1 MKKILL
7 STLFV
12 LSALAGGALSSC
24 GVSEDS
30 SPRQFNLS
38 DVSRTQNIFPT
49 EEGLVAVER
58 DEDFITIYFDRNQGD
73 LRILESLRFAPPPVT
88 TDVILNFLLEG
99 PSTEEAEQGIVTYLP
114 TAEDLL
120 SRQIEN
126 DVLVLNFKSGSRLE
140 ELSGLQLYLA
150 AGQLVLSLVGKASL
164 EGIRLEIEGSPI
176 ALPSQ
181 DGDLERPARREDY
194 EDLVGGSPLDFEEIL
209 VPPFPPVDDV
219 EEGIE
224 GSNNLGRL
232 L

>member
-1 MKKILL
+1 MKKRLL
-7 STLFV
+7 SILFA
-12 LSALAGGALSSC
+12 LSALAGGVLSSC

-30 SPRQFNLS
+30 SPRQFKLS
-38 DVSRTQNIFPT
+38 DKSLTQNIFPT

-114 TAEDLL
+114 TAEDLM

-126 DVLVLNFKSGSRLE
+126 DVLVLNFKRGSRLE

-176 ALPSQ
+176 ALPSKA
-181 DGDLERPARREDY
+181 GDLERPASREDY

-209 VPPFPPVDDV
+209 VPPFPPVSEFEEDV
-219 EEGIE
+219 TT
-224 GSNNLGRL
+224 SNS
-232 L
+232 